1 MKIKYV
7 DRKVLEAAQ
16 EKLRAAESHVR
27 ELEREKKI
35 AAAAI
40 KKSSLIR
47 KENERI
53 FYAFTAVPNKEKKAK
68 LVARPKIGPSALGKI
83 QGKSLMMR
91 NLLAGTTKAAILQA
105 RKDVKMIDSKD
116 PGF

>member
-7 DRKVLEAAQ
+7 ERKVLEAAQ
-16 EKLRAAESHVR
+16 EKLRAAESRVR

-35 AAAAI
+35 AAEKV

-53 FYAFTAVPNKEKKAK
+53 FYAFTVVPNKEKKAK

-83 QGKSLMMR
+83 QGKNIGLRILM
-91 NLLAGTTKAAILQA
+91 AQK
-105 RKDVKMIDSKD
+105 KS
-116 PGF
+116 